1 MVVII
6 RRLKKMQKPDTK
18 MNYTKITEV
27 SLNEAIGTSLAH
39 DVTEIRPGEFKGRAF
54 KKGHVITEEDIE
66 HLKRL
71 GKEKLFILDISDD
84 DVHEDD
90 AAITIANALSGP
102 GVKPDG
108 PPKEG
113 RINLVAEGDGLF
125 KVDKEALLM
134 FNMLA
139 DVMCA
144 TIHTNTIVQKGQR
157 VAGTRSIPL
166 VVKKRLLEEAVMIGN
181 GILEVKEI
189 RKPRVGVL
197 ITGNEIYCGR
207 IQDAFAPVLRKK
219 IAGFN
224 GEISG
229 IHYEPDNVSS
239 IEERLRELIL
249 NGVDLILV
257 TGGMSVDPD
266 DVTRFAIKRLGA
278 GEIHY
283 GAAVLPGS
291 MVLIAYI
298 DHLNKTIPIIGIPA
312 CGIFH
317 EVTVFDLLLP
327 QILSGEYVGRK
338 ELAEMGHGGLC
349 LNCKECRYPVCPFG
363 K

>member
-1 MVVII
+1 
-6 RRLKKMQKPDTK
+6 MQKPDIK
-18 MNYTKITEV
+18 KNNEKITEV
-27 SLNEAIGTSLAH
+27 SLNEAIGISLAH
-39 DVTEIRPGEFKGRAF
+39 DITEIRPGEFKGRAF
-54 KKGHVITEEDIE
+54 MKGHVITDEDIE

-71 GKEKLFILDISDD
+71 GKERIFVLDLSED

-90 AAITIANALSGP
+90 AATTIANALSGS
-102 GVKPDG
+102 GVKPNG
-108 PPKEG
+108 PPNEG
-113 RINLVAEGDGLF
+113 RISLVAERDGLF

-134 FNMLA
+134 FNMLG

-144 TIHTNTIVQKGQR
+144 TIHTNTLVKKGQK
-157 VAGTRSIPL
+157 VAGTRAIPL
-166 VVKKRLLEEAVMIGN
+166 VVKKRLIEEAAIIGN
-181 GILEVKEI
+181 GILKVKEL
-189 RKPRVGVL
+189 RRPKVGVL

-219 IAGFN
+219 IADFN
-224 GEISG
+224 GEILG
-229 IHYEPDNVSS
+229 IHYEPDNVFS
-239 IEERLRELIL
+239 IERSLQELIS
-249 NGVDLILV
+249 NGADLLFV

-278 GEIHY
+278 QEIHY

-298 DHLNKTIPIIGIPA
+298 DHLNKTIPLIGIPA

-327 QILSGEYVGRK
+327 RILSGEYVGRK

-349 LNCKECRYPVCPFG
+349 LNCKECHYPLCPFG